1 MLPTK
6 EYNYNLNTTHI
17 IKNVVSNKKKDKYN
31 FNIVQKSKFT
41 FQLKL
46 ALSLKNIKKM
56 NNNLVINIVKNDN
69 NVFTIFKNYYL
80 NHDNLLINDEL
91 LLDNDYYY
99 LYISYSSSKI
109 NVSYELN
116 YDIAKIIYI
125 NNSIQPIEQTNINF
139 LQPKKYALI
148 ITISDYLYINDL
160 QYCDEDAVS
169 WCDFLITKN
178 YEIILLGDK
187 TSSYGKYNKTDL
199 ATEANIKKYMNE
211 ISTKVKSNDQF
222 VFISSGHG
230 SGDGKGNSFLCCLDE
245 KFIPEGQYTDKELS
259 FDIKKF
265 VDKQVK
271 TICFFDN
278 CFSGG
283 MLPEVVGDNP
293 TLVCATSTCTDKGY
307 GYDVSTYK
315 NGAWTYVFL
324 KQILINNPN
333 LNINDVFTKA
343 LLIYPY
349 KDNDLPQI
357 GGNGSLYF

>member
-1 MLPTK
+1 MLIAK
-6 EYNYNLNTTHI
+6 EYNYNLNTI
-17 IKNVVSNKKKDKYN
+17 QILKNVVSNKKKDKYN

-41 FQLKL
+41 IQLKL
-46 ALSLKNIKKM
+46 TLSPITLKRM

-69 NVFTIFKNYYL
+69 NVFTILKNYYL
-80 NHDNLLINDEL
+80 NLNNHLINDEL
-91 LLDNDYYY
+91 YLDPDYYY
-99 LYISYSSSKI
+99 LYISYTLPKL

-116 YDIAKIIYI
+116 YDITKIIYI

-148 ITISDYLYINDL
+148 ISISDYLHINDL
-160 QYCDEDAVS
+160 QFCDEDAVL
-169 WCDFLITKN
+169 WCDFLNTKN
-178 YEIILLGDK
+178 YEFILLGDK

-230 SGDGKGNSFLCCLDE
+230 NSDGKGNSYLCCLDE
-245 KFIPEGQYTDKELS
+245 QFIPEGQYTDKELA
-259 FDIKKF
+259 FDIKNF
-265 VDKQVK
+265 IDKQVK

-283 MLPEVVGDNP
+283 MISEVVGTNP

-307 GYDVSTYK
+307 GYDVSTYSQ
-315 NGAWTYVFL
+315 GAWTYAFL

-333 LNINDVFTKA
+333 SNINDIFTKA

-349 KDNDLPQI
+349 KDNDLPQL